1 MYAFQKQLLW
11 SLIKDVSDRRTSTES
26 GLFALLGIGFAQI
39 FEPVPAVCK
48 SKETQQYKFGSVKD
62 IDGEKASPP
71 VDERP
76 SKTSLLQLPNIVQ
89 DAAFDIA
96 VHRGLLDTFQ
106 IIIRHMKMNM

>member
-48 SKETQQYKFGSVKD
+48 SKETQ
-62 IDGEKASPP
+62 
-71 VDERP
+71 
-76 SKTSLLQLPNIVQ
+76 
-89 DAAFDIA
+89 
-96 VHRGLLDTFQ
+96 
-106 IIIRHMKMNM
+106 